1 MMCVRVG
8 RGVDASAAA
17 VQVSGGES
25 HVFQREKEG
34 RYRRRKEW
42 RGGADSGGG
51 GENIT
56 RDNARLPCNQQSH
69 W

>member
-1 MMCVRVG
+1 MLCVRVG

-34 RYRRRKEW
+34 RYRRKEW
-42 RGGADSGGG
+42 RGGAGGGG

-56 RDNARLPCNQQSH
+56 RENARLPCNQQSH
-69 W
+69 G

>member
-1 MMCVRVG
+1 MLCVRVG

-34 RYRRRKEW
+34 RYRRKE
-42 RGGADSGGG
+42 RSGGEGLDGGG
-51 GENIT
+51 GEQTT

-69 W
+69 G